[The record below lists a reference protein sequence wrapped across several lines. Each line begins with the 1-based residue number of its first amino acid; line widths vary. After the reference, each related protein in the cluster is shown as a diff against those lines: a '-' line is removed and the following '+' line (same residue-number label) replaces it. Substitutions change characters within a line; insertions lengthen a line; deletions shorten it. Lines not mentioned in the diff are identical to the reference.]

1 MSPDL
6 PPQMP
11 PRNIGCFKAYDVR
24 GRLGIELDED
34 VAYRIG
40 RAFAQERNAETVI
53 VGRDSRASSPK
64 LAQALIR
71 GLTEGGADVRD
82 LGLAGTEEMY
92 FATAH
97 FHASGGIEVTA
108 SHNPIDYNGMK
119 LVGPGAA
126 PLDPDTEFA
135 AVAALAQSGDFAPA
149 LPGKTSDFPEARAVY
164 AKALVDFID
173 ITALRR
179 LTVLVNAGNG
189 TAGPTFDAIAAE
201 LERRGAPLRFIR
213 MHHRP
218 DSSFPNG
225 IPNPLLPENQPM
237 TAEAVRASGADLGV
251 AWDGDFDRCFF
262 FDETGRF
269 IPGEYIVGLLAQ
281 VFLQKHPGEKIVHD
295 PRVVLNS
302 RAVIAEAGG
311 QAVQARTGHA
321 FVKKAMR
328 ESGAIYG
335 GEMSAHHYF
344 RDFAYADSGMLPWL
358 LVVELISRERR
369 SLGALLSQRISAYPS
384 SGEINF
390 RLDDPDAAIARVL
403 ARFEAQA
410 SSRDDRDGISL
421 EFPRWRFNLRRS
433 NTEPVVRLNV
443 EAEGDAAL
451 VAAMATEIGAL
462 LKQS

>member
-201 LERRGAPLRFIR
+201 LERRGAP
-213 MHHRP
+213 
-218 DSSFPNG
+218 
-225 IPNPLLPENQPM
+225 
-237 TAEAVRASGADLGV
+237 
-251 AWDGDFDRCFF
+251 C
-262 FDETGRF
+262 
-269 IPGEYIVGLLAQ
+269 
-281 VFLQKHPGEKIVHD
+281 
-295 PRVVLNS
+295 
-302 RAVIAEAGG
+302 
-311 QAVQARTGHA
+311 
-321 FVKKAMR
+321 
-328 ESGAIYG
+328 
-335 GEMSAHHYF
+335 
-344 RDFAYADSGMLPWL
+344 
-358 LVVELISRERR
+358 
-369 SLGALLSQRISAYPS
+369 
-384 SGEINF
+384 
-390 RLDDPDAAIARVL
+390 
-403 ARFEAQA
+403 A
-410 SSRDDRDGISL
+410 SSACITGPIPA
-421 EFPRWRFNLRRS
+421 FP
-433 NTEPVVRLNV
+433 
-443 EAEGDAAL
+443 
-451 VAAMATEIGAL
+451 MASRTRCCR
-462 LKQS
+462 KTSR